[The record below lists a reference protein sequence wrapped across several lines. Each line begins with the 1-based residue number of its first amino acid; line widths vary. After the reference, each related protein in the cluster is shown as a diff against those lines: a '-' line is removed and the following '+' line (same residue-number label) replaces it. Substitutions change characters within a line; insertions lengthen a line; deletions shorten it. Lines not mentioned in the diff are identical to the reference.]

1 MEFVVNDNIKIWESD
16 IPIELYRRPMSFS
29 FLPFLTETRIFIKDR
44 WFDVISLSKMVRSR
58 SEIDGNYHFIYIQ
71 INFRTGEYYIGKVN
85 RKKWKELRNYKG
97 SGLLFLKKYKKHTE
111 EFVQYFIACCKT
123 AEETEKLEA
132 QIVNSELL
140 RDPLCLNLVKGGGGT
155 NKHNGEERVVHIRE
169 YLLAHPEQYQ
179 SMLARNKELY
189 CSGPTLALKARNE
202 SIKATMSQDAYRE
215 MSGERINRWKL
226 EHPEKYA
233 ASREKNR
240 VAMQNEASK
249 QKRNAS
255 LQKWR
260 EAHPK
265 EYAEYRSKQIKAAHS
280 EEAKAKRSKSLKEWN
295 RTHPE
300 EVKQRG
306 AKAGKASQKAINMLD
321 LKTGEVLKSFNSQQ
335 EAAEWLVQQ
344 GLAKSTNC
352 KSSISAVCL
361 KKQVPGHGCRKQTHG
376 FGWEFKEEKK
386 SCSFRNQNN

>member
-1 MEFVVNDNIKIWESD
+1 MEFVVNDNIKIWEKYN
-16 IPIELYRRPMSFS
+16 PLELDNQTILFNSLNFI
-29 FLPFLTETRIFIKDR
+29 TTTRIFIKER

-58 SEIDGNYHFIYIQ
+58 SEVDGNYHFIYIQ

-97 SGLLFLKKYKKHTE
+97 SGLLFRKKYKKHTE

-215 MSGERINRWKL
+215 MSSERINRWKE
-226 EHPEKYA
+226 EHPEEYA

-240 VAMQNEASK
+240 VAMQSEASK
-249 QKRNAS
+249 QKRNTS

-265 EYAEYRSKQIKAAHS
+265 EYAKYRSKQIKAAHS
-280 EEAKAKRSKSLKEWN
+280 EEAKAKRSQSLKEWN

-306 AKAGKASQKAINMLD
+306 AKAGKASQKAVNMLD
-321 LKTGEVLKSFNSQQ
+321 LKTGEIIKSFTSQQ
-335 EAAEWLVQQ
+335 EAAEWLVQK
-344 GLAKSTNC
+344 GLAKNTNC

-376 FGWEFKEEKK
+376 FGWEFKEEK
-386 SCSFRNQNN
+386 